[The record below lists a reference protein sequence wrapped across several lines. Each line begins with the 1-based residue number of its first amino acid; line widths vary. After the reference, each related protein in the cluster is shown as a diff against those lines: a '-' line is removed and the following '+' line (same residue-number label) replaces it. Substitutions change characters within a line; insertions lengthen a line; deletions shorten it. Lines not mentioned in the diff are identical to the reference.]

1 MEGRDARGGKEG
13 VMDEQLRENA
23 QKMLRV
29 LDEGGIDVIREMGIK
44 GERSD
49 DTACLVALYLDQTVG
64 GVWSVGCESA
74 TPIVNGRGTDDLPLP
89 AGVQTLID
97 NFDDGHYPDL
107 DDGTMPECRKELE
120 EAVVGHRIVSVEKLA
135 PGDWYGEQRGAI
147 ITLDNGKRV
156 KMRGTDD
163 CCAYTEVKEF
173 LLHPE
178 RVDHIIT
185 GVGTTDGYNTWHIYA
200 DMGDVLELKVGWSP
214 GNIVVEDVE

>member
-1 MEGRDARGGKEG
+1 MPSPHPGEGVIPQRMEGRDARGGKEG
-13 VMDEQLRENA
+13 MMYEE
-23 QKMLRV
+23 
-29 LDEGGIDVIREMGIK
+29 E
-44 GERSD
+44 
-49 DTACLVALYLDQTVG
+49 
-64 GVWSVGCESA
+64 
-74 TPIVNGRGTDDLPLP
+74 
-89 AGVQTLID
+89 TL
-97 NFDDGHYPDL
+97 NSEW

-120 EAVVGHRIVSVEKLA
+120 EAVVGHRIVNVEKLA
-135 PGDWYGEQRGAI
+135 PGDWWGEQRGAI

-200 DMGDVLELKVGWSP
+200 DMGDVLELKVGWSAGNP
-214 GNIVVEDVE
+214 FYYGYGFNIVVEDVE